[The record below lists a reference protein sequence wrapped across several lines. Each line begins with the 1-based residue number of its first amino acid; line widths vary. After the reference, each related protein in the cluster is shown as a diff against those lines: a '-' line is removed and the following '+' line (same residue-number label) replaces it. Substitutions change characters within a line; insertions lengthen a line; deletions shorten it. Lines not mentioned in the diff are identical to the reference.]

1 MNKWLILVV
10 LVLFVLTGA
19 MGLKAVTSGSGST
32 LLANTTNPPPSTF
45 PGGGPHSVAP
55 VLVANTTNPPPS
67 TFPGG
72 GPR

>member
-10 LVLFVLTGA
+10 LVLLVLTGA
-19 MGLKAVTSGSGST
+19 MGLKAVTSGSGSG
-32 LLANTTNPPPSTF
+32 LVANTTNPPPSTF
-45 PGGGPHSVAP
+45 PGGPPAVAP

-72 GPR
+72 PPQN

>member
-10 LVLFVLTGA
+10 LVLLVLTGA

-32 LLANTTNPPPSTF
+32 LVANTTAPPPGSF
-45 PGGGPHSVAP
+45 PGGGPHAIAP
-55 VLVANTTNPPPS
+55 VLVANTTAPPPGS
-67 TFPGG
+67 FPGG